1 MAICMVGSLAFAQ
14 EATTKHAAEASAD
27 SMVLR
32 GVLIDN
38 LNADANNADLPEYI
52 KTYTRVKA
60 LKPESLA
67 RGFSIYAEGM
77 RYPFDAVSC
86 GKVSEFIKTP
96 GNKIHVSAIV
106 KKASNNEVTLVSI
119 ENQI

>member
-14 EATTKHAAEASAD
+14 EATKPVAEASAD

-32 GVLIDN
+32 GTLIDN

-67 RGFSIYAEGM
+67 RGFSIVAEGR
-77 RYPFDAVSC
+77 RYPFDAISC
-86 GKVSEFIKTP
+86 GKVSEFVKTP

-106 KKASNNEVTLVSI
+106 KKASNNEVALVSI